1 MKITQEWYAKKMI
14 GAGDLFMQLNW
25 TIDQGIGYQAQQFI
39 VFGVEGVTVY
49 ELKKNNPTITCS
61 L

>member
-25 TIDQGIGYQAQQFI
+25 TIDQGIGYQAS
-39 VFGVEGVTVY
+39 
-49 ELKKNNPTITCS
+49 LTIYRFWGGRRNS
-61 L
+61 VRIKEE